1 MNLSGMPQAE
11 PTTNIITNDGFYP
24 DLDIADLING
34 YEIPN
39 EYAANEQLLI
49 NTVITAIGEIN
60 DLLSNYQAANWYQKA
75 KLVDVESTIIG
86 GKSLIESFYKRAVFC
101 NAKSKLLISKL
112 SQTHRDKGAA
122 QQISAIENQDH
133 WLMQSDHAIR
143 QILGVSQKITI
154 GLV

>member
-24 DLDIADLING
+24 DLDTAELVSGYAIAT
-34 YEIPN
+34 
-39 EYAANEQLLI
+39 EYGANEQLLV
-49 NTVITAIGEIN
+49 NTLITAIGEIN
-60 DLLSNYQAANWYQKA
+60 SLLSNYKAANWYQVT
-75 KLVDVESTIIG
+75 KLNDVESTIIG

-122 QQISAIENQDH
+122 QQISATDNQDH